1 VINYRY
7 CEVLVFILKEKD
19 FTTYRIKIEIEKS
32 GIRLIKHYN
41 FLFENRM
48 ATKEKLLFYNN

>member
-7 CEVLVFILKEKD
+7 CEVLVFILKEKV
-19 FTTYRIKIEIEKS
+19 FTTYRIKIEIKKS

-41 FLFENRM
+41 FLLENRM

>member
-32 GIRLIKHYN
+32 RISLIKHYN
-41 FLFENRM
+41 FLLENRM